1 MRRFAFVLSADIF
14 AKGVLALVTI
24 ALIRFLE
31 PGTYAAYTF
40 GIAVATAASQT
51 LATSFN
57 RIYIVGHEKL
67 ALSGRVESFLG
78 LQLALILSIAV
89 VAAGWSD
96 LFSGTYLAV
105 VFLGLGMV
113 LSDFA
118 KTYFQQQ
125 NRFARYSG
133 IEIARALLQATA
145 VAAVLALGGAALR
158 ASPVLYAQASALLV
172 ASLAALG
179 SRLQWS
185 RVANA
190 RAYYPLAQKILG
202 GRYGILVAYFGAVAL
217 FSQIDVFMLRW
228 LAPTDSLATYG
239 AALRYYALLSLALG
253 AVHAVLLPAIQE
265 ATSSEDLATLYRKH
279 SRLVLAFAPVVGLL
293 ALSAQWLLPLVDRGR
308 YPESVPVFRVLALSS
323 IVSFAFSPHVNLLMK
338 LERFGFL
345 LRLILVASA
354 VAIALHA
361 TLIPRL
367 GALGAAIA
375 TLLASALVTV
385 RIFFAARRAR
395 RDGVG

>member
-24 ALIRFLE
+24 ALIRFLDA
-31 PGTYAAYTF
+31 GTYAAYTF
-40 GIAVATAASQT
+40 GIAAATAASQT
-51 LATSFN
+51 LAASFN

-67 ALSGRVESFLG
+67 ALSDRVESFLG
-78 LQLALILSIAV
+78 LQLALILCV
-89 VAAGWSD
+89 GLLAAGWSD
-96 LFSGTYLAV
+96 LFGGTYLAV

-118 KTYFQQQ
+118 KSYFQQQ
-125 NRFARYSG
+125 NRFSRYSG
-133 IEIARALLQATA
+133 IEIARALLQAIA
-145 VAAVLALGGAALR
+145 VAAVLTVGGEALR
-158 ASPVLYAQASALLV
+158 ASPVLDAQAVALLV

-179 SRLQWS
+179 SRLQWG
-185 RVANA
+185 RTADL
-190 RAYYPLAQKILG
+190 RAYYPLAREILV
-202 GRYGILVAYFGAVAL
+202 GRYGVLVAYFGAVAL
-217 FSQIDVFMLRW
+217 FSQVDVFMLRW
-228 LAPTDSLATYG
+228 LAPTDSLAAYG

-253 AVHAVLLPAIQE
+253 AVHAVLLPAIQG
-265 ATSSEDLATLYRKH
+265 ATSAQELAALYRNH
-279 SRLVLAFAPVVGLL
+279 TRLVLAFAPLVGIL
-293 ALSAQWLLPLVDRGR
+293 ALAAQWLLPLVDKGR

-323 IVSFAFSPHVNLLMK
+323 IVSFAFSPHVNLLMR

-345 LRLILVASA
+345 LRLISVATV

-361 TLIPRL
+361 VLIPRL

-385 RIFFAARRAR
+385 CIFFAARSAR
-395 RDGVG
+395 RRGEG